1 MKAMFRVFFLTALCL
16 LLSLPALGADRE
28 TLYHSEYCFSQ
39 EDFAEDVGGILVRG
53 VPDVGVAVIRLGDR
67 CICAGDVLSAESLD
81 SLRLIPCGVENC
93 EVALDYQPIHGSTL
107 GEPQQLRI
115 RICSGKNE
123 APKAENAS
131 FETYKNIAN
140 DGTLHATDPEGSA
153 LSFQLVQKPKRGK
166 VELNS
171 DGSYVYTPD
180 KNKVGEDSF
189 TFTATDE
196 AGNVSQPATVKIKI
210 LKPTEAMSFA
220 DMQGN
225 AAQFEAMWASARDL
239 TGGMPLAG
247 KNCFCPTDAVS
258 RAEFLAMAMELTK
271 AEVSTDLTVSA
282 FADAEQVAAWA
293 QPYLAAAMRS
303 GVIRGEVSQKGLLF
317 RPNDPITG
325 QEAAVILQ
333 NLLHLPVSTAAQGTS
348 EPAWS
353 APALQALR
361 EAGISVEAQLEMTR
375 EKAVCL
381 LYQVSKIK

>member
-1 MKAMFRVFFLTALCL
+1 MKAMFRVFLLTALCVL
-16 LLSLPALGADRE
+16 MSIPALGADRE

-39 EDFAEDVGGILVRG
+39 EDFAEDVGGIFVRG
-53 VPDVGVAVIRLGDR
+53 VPDIGVAVIRLGDR
-67 CICAGDVLSAESLD
+67 CIRAGDVLSAESLD
-81 SLRLIPCGVENC
+81 KLRLIPCGAENC
-93 EVALDYQPIHGSTL
+93 EVTLNYQPIHGSTL
-107 GEPQQLRI
+107 GAPEQLRI

-140 DGTLHATDPEGSA
+140 DGTLRASDPEGAA
-153 LSFQLVQKPKRGK
+153 LSFQLVEAPKRGK
-166 VELNS
+166 VEVKS

-196 AGNVSQPATVKIKI
+196 AGNVSKPATVKIKI

-225 AAQFEAMWASARDL
+225 TAAFEAMWASAKEL
-239 TGGMPLAG
+239 TGGMQLAG
-247 KNCFCPTDAVS
+247 RNCFCPTDAVS
-258 RAEFLAMAMELTK
+258 RAEFLAMAMELTQT
-271 AEVSTDLTVSA
+271 EVSRDLTVSA
-282 FADAEQVAAWA
+282 FSDAEQAAAWV

-303 GVIRGEVSQKGLLF
+303 GVICGEVREDGLVF

-333 NLLHLPVSTAAQGTS
+333 NLLHLPVSAAARETNA
-348 EPAWS
+348 PAWS
-353 APALQALR
+353 AAALQALR
-361 EAGISVEAQLEMTR
+361 EAGIAMEAQEVLTR
-375 EKAVCL
+375 EKTVCL
-381 LYQVSKIK
+381 LYQASKIE